1 MMTEMNQETLSE
13 LYERIG
19 YTFSSTEHLEHAL
32 TRTAYA
38 QEHGLSQEKAM
49 DALAVLGDAVLDVV
63 VIQMLLAKGESQ
75 KGEITRKKTNLVNM
89 TVFRRFAESISLPE
103 FVTWGKGEEEMRIWE
118 SGRVSAEC
126 FEALAGA
133 AYLDGGITA
142 VETIFRKVSGLTD

>member
-1 MMTEMNQETLSE
+1 MIPETIST

-19 YTFSSTEHLEHAL
+19 YTFTSTEHLEHAL

-38 QEHGLSQEKAM
+38 QEHGLTQEKAM

-63 VIQMLLAKGESQ
+63 VIQTLIAEGESL

-89 TVFRRFAESISLPE
+89 TVFRRFAESIGLPE
-103 FVTWGKGEEEMRIWE
+103 FVTWGKGEQEMRIWE

-133 AYLDGGITA
+133 AYLDGGIAA
-142 VETIFRKVSGLTD
+142 VKTIFRKVGGFTD

>member
-1 MMTEMNQETLSE
+1 MIPETIST

-19 YTFSSTEHLEHAL
+19 YTITTTEHLEHAL

-38 QEHGLSQEKAM
+38 QEHGLTQEKAM

-63 VIQMLLAKGESQ
+63 VIQTLIAEGESL

-89 TVFRRFAESISLPE
+89 TVFRRFAESIGLPE
-103 FVTWGKGEEEMRIWE
+103 FVTWGKGEQEMRIWE

-133 AYLDGGITA
+133 AYLDGGIAA
-142 VETIFRKVSGLTD
+142 VKTIFRKVGGFTD